1 MSENPAI
8 SNKNVRIQY
17 IDALRGFAMLLV
29 VFVHVEIFGFFNFTH
44 TTFLGKLFSAI
55 HMPTFFFISG
65 LCIYKSGV
73 YYTYSRVHNDFM
85 RLILPAAIVGLTY
98 TYFCINQDLI
108 YFLSNSMKAGYWFTV
123 SLFEVLLIYYV
134 IYNLTRSKINL
145 FVPILCLIAVLLY
158 LLKLPL
164 KIFPKAEIIGNYLCL
179 HQTCNYFIFFVLGVI
194 FKKFSQAI
202 SRLLKTKWFSTVVIL
217 VLVVSS
223 YYIFCVELYLSG
235 TIRKIIETIGETV
248 IGLSGV
254 LLLYSVFEYYKD
266 KFESAN
272 FIGKSLLV
280 IGKNTLAIYLLHY
293 FFLPHIPEIGNFLTC
308 HYNFI
313 IELLLG
319 LLFSLL
325 IIALCLCMS
334 NTMKISPF
342 LGKYILGSRN

>member
-98 TYFCINQDLI
+98 TYLCVNQDLI

-145 FVPILCLIAVLLY
+145 FVPVLCLIAVLLY

-179 HQTCNYFIFFVLGVI
+179 HQTCNYFIFFVLGVF
-194 FKKFSQAI
+194 FKKYNQAI
-202 SRLLKTKWFSTVVIL
+202 HRLLKTKWFTAIVIL
-217 VLVVSS
+217 ILCMSS
-223 YYIFCVELYLSG
+223 YYIFCVELGISG
-235 TIRKIIETIGETV
+235 TIGKIIETVGETV
-248 IGLSGV
+248 IGLSGA
-254 LLLYSVFEYYKD
+254 LLLYIVFDFYKD
-266 KFESAN
+266 KFDSSN
-272 FIGKSLLV
+272 FIGKCLIS
-280 IGKNTLAIYLLHY
+280 IGKNTLPIYLLHY
-293 FFLPHIPEIGNFLTC
+293 FFLPHLPSIGNFLKA
-308 HYNFI
+308 NPNSI
-313 IELLLG
+313 VELLIG
-319 LLFSLL
+319 MLLSLFVIL
-325 IIALCLCMS
+325 VSIII
-334 NTMKISPF
+334 TKVFRISPF
-342 LGKYILGSRN
+342 MSKLILGDK